1 MEQKPSGSAAAL
13 SSSDGAQSQ
22 ITSIFSPGEMKLSPL
37 ELAVEEFIMKN
48 TVETTTDNIGNRTEN
63 HVHDYLHHQ
72 NRHQPQTFPESYE
85 EFFDDVCSDDLSF
98 AFKNRDL
105 MNGFLNSGGVT
116 ENLPWSQNLISINN
130 RPSRNATTIDCQ
142 SSICDWYVG
151 TPTSDNKTN
160 SRGSKER
167 GATTGSSGD
176 QSDEEE
182 LIEAGPSEQSTD
194 PVDLKRIRRKVSNR
208 ESARRSRKRKQ
219 AHMAELELQV
229 EKLRGEKANLYK
241 QFTNA
246 AQVLKEADTNNRV
259 LKSDVEALR
268 AKVNLA
274 EDVVTR
280 GSLTCGLNQLLQS
293 HLNPVPQ
300 PINSSTHNNLRQVA
314 NVSPTITVHGDAANS
329 FPGMRVVS
337 AGSLQGFGNN
347 NNNNSK
353 NNAEINQ
360 RNNVGVITDADHL
373 SCVTDNI
380 WP

>member
-1 MEQKPSGSAAAL
+1 MNFTFAYYLTE
-13 SSSDGAQSQ
+13 
-22 ITSIFSPGEMKLSPL
+22 SIIIFES
-37 ELAVEEFIMKN
+37 
-48 TVETTTDNIGNRTEN
+48 TEIF
-63 HVHDYLHHQ
+63 Y
-72 NRHQPQTFPESYE
+72 
-85 EFFDDVCSDDLSF
+85 
-98 AFKNRDL
+98 
-105 MNGFLNSGGVT
+105 
-116 ENLPWSQNLISINN
+116 
-130 RPSRNATTIDCQ
+130 
-142 SSICDWYVG
+142 
-151 TPTSDNKTN
+151 
-160 SRGSKER
+160 
-167 GATTGSSGD
+167 
-176 QSDEEE
+176 
-182 LIEAGPSEQSTD
+182 
-194 PVDLKRIRRKVSNR
+194 
-208 ESARRSRKRKQ
+208 
-219 AHMAELELQV
+219 QV

-268 AKVNLA
+268 AKVIINQKSQALIGIWRRNSGKLTFLEVVSEIMLFMMWSQVNLA